1 MKKIFI
7 SMLYSTLLLLGVVSI
22 NADDKI
28 SAYLVGEHIEV
39 DVAKAKL
46 GEVGFEVIAL
56 YSPVKEG
63 TTLIFTNEVLKAEGA
78 KSKRAHAAILRM
90 FIDDKEKRVSVTNPI
105 YFGRAFMQD
114 WYKEDVFIE
123 QFEKIYSAFPNLE
136 GSKDSLEF
144 DNLADFHFMM
154 GMPYYEDPDE
164 LAEGEHKDLLA
175 KARNYKKGKL
185 LIFELKLSDKS
196 TLFGYEIGSK
206 TKKFVKKIGRANA
219 AVLPYC
225 ISIEDGKAT
234 ALAPKFYLA
243 VSYPQLSLSEFTR
256 ISSVPG
262 AIEKDLKKPF
272 K

>member
-7 SMLYSTLLLLGVVSI
+7 SMLYSALIILGATSL

-39 DVAKAKL
+39 DVAKTKL
-46 GEVGFEVIAL
+46 QDAGFEVIAS
-56 YSPVKEG
+56 YEPIKKG
-63 TTLIFTNEVLKAEGA
+63 TTLIFTNEALKVEGA

-90 FIDDKEKRVSVTNPI
+90 FIDDKEKKVSITNPI

-114 WYKEDVFIE
+114 WYKEDVFIAQLE
-123 QFEKIYSAFPNLE
+123 NINSTFPNLK
-136 GSKDSLEF
+136 GSEDNLEF
-144 DNLADFHFMM
+144 EDLADYHFMM

-164 LAEGEHKDLLA
+164 LAEGNHKDLLA

-196 TLFGYEIGSK
+196 TLLGYELGRK
-206 TKKFVKKIGRANA
+206 TKKFIKKIGRANA

-234 ALAPKFYLA
+234 SLAAKFYLA
-243 VSYPQLSLSEFTR
+243 VSYPQLSMSEFMT